1 MAKVSYNDSVDIR
14 NIEKCEKV
22 LKELP
27 LFVSIYFDAK
37 KEKMS
42 SKTLLGYIYDFSK
55 FFSWASSYMFDNKEP
70 YDISIGEFEKI
81 EEYDLNRYILFLQ
94 TNIDSYNSNITIRRK
109 ISSLT
114 SLFDYL

>member
-1 MAKVSYNDSVDIR
+1 MAKVSYNDSIDIR

-42 SKTLLGYIYDFSK
+42 SKTLLGYFSK
-55 FFSWASSYMFDNKEP
+55 
-70 YDISIGEFEKI
+70 
-81 EEYDLNRYILFLQ
+81 
-94 TNIDSYNSNITIRRK
+94 IR
-109 ISSLT
+109 
-114 SLFDYL
+114 